1 MRPENYQAISQPPSN
16 EYELNFGPNHPGI
29 EGNYAFRVKLNGDE
43 VLAARA
49 DAGYLH
55 RGFEKLM
62 EGRLWIQNIALVP
75 RICVPDPVP
84 MEVCYSLAIEEIG
97 GLEVPER
104 AQWIRVM
111 QLEMSRLAAHLFAFG
126 GHAATTGMYTP
137 MFWGVADRDLVLDR
151 FEELTGGRVYS
162 IYNIPG
168 GVRRDMPEGFLD
180 ASSSLL
186 DYLESRL
193 PDYDNLFFTNQ
204 VFIKRARDVGAMTQE
219 QALKWGVTGP
229 NLRATGLAFDVRR
242 DDPYLVYDQ
251 IEFDI
256 PTEPGGDALS
266 RNLVRRAGTEAKHP
280 HPAPGD
286 RTPAV
291 DRRPDPLPRFR
302 IRWPGMCR
310 PVRAYTRVESS
321 KGELAYYVVST
332 GGDKPYRVHVRGPS
346 SHARGAGAGKPGR
359 GFAPRRHRA
368 DHVLAGCLPAGGGSL
383 MSDIPYKDKGS
394 ILGPI
399 KNWHSSPAKR

>member
-1 MRPENYQAISQPPSN
+1 MRPENYQAINQPPSN
-16 EYELNFGPNHPGI
+16 EFELNFGPNHPGI

-43 VLAARA
+43 VTAARA

-84 MEVCYSLAIEEIG
+84 MEVCYSLAIEELC
-97 GLEVPER
+97 GLEVPVR

-137 MFWGVADRDLVLDR
+137 MFWGVADRDLILDR

-168 GVRRDMPEGFLD
+168 GVRREVPDGFLERL
-180 ASSSLL
+180 SNLL

-193 PDYDNLFFTNQ
+193 PDYDSLFFTNQ
-204 VFIKRARDVGAMTQE
+204 VFIRRARDVGTMTQE

-229 NLRATGLAFDVRR
+229 PLRATGLEFDVRR
-242 DDPYLVYDQ
+242 DDPYLVYEQ
-251 IEFDI
+251 IDFDI

-266 RNLVRRAGTEAKHP
+266 RNLVRRAELLQSIRILRQVIA
-280 HPAPGD
+280 
-286 RTPAV
+286 R
-291 DRRPDPLPRFR
+291 LPTLK
-302 IRWPGMCR
+302 G
-310 PVRAYTRVESS
+310 PVRCPIPNPLAWNVPAGESYARVESS

-346 SHARGAGAGKPGR
+346 AMHAVQVLEKLAVGARLEDIAQIM
-359 GFAPRRHRA
+359 F
-368 DHVLAGCLPAGGGSL
+368 SL
-383 MSDIPYKDKGS
+383 DACPPEVD
-394 ILGPI
+394 
-399 KNWHSSPAKR
+399 R